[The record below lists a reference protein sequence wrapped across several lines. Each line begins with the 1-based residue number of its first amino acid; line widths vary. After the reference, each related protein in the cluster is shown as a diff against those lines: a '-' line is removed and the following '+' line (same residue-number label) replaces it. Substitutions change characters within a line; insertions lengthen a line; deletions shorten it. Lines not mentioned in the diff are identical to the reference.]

1 MSENVVQ
8 LNIKPNKTDTNT
20 NIRKPKKIGIYT
32 QVLMTRQVYV
42 SIIHVGD
49 NIKQTLEKSVANSI
63 EGKCIVEGFVKPS
76 STRIVSYS
84 SGELRG
90 SDVFYEIIVE
100 CLVCCPVEGMHIDCI
115 AKNITET
122 AGIKAEVDDTPSPV
136 IIYIARDHHYNNK
149 SFGDVKVGDN
159 IKVRVIGQRFE
170 LNDKYISVIAELIE
184 ENNEKILL
192 KKTRGTTARRKQRL
206 VIKN

>member
-90 SDVFYEIIVE
+90 SDVFYEIIIE

-184 ENNEKILL
+184 EKNEKILL

>member
-1 MSENVVQ
+1 MSDTVVN
-8 LNIKPNKTDTNT
+8 LNTKNANTKNANTKKP
-20 NIRKPKKIGIYT
+20 RKVNIYT
-32 QVLMTRQVYV
+32 QIMMTQQVYV
-42 SIIHVGD
+42 SIVHVGD

-63 EGKCIVEGFVKPS
+63 EGKCIVEGFVKPL

-90 SDVFYEIIVE
+90 GDVFYEIVIE
-100 CLVCCPVEGMHIDCI
+100 CMVCCPVEGMHIDCI
-115 AKNITET
+115 AKNITES
-122 AGIKAEVDDTPSPV
+122 AGIRAEVDDTPSPV

-184 ENNEKILL
+184 EKKERVLL
-192 KKTRGTTARRKQRL
+192 QGLKSTTAKRKQRL
-206 VIKN
+206 VLKN

>member
-1 MSENVVQ
+1 MSDTAVQ
-8 LNIKPNKTDTNT
+8 LNVDSKTQNS
-20 NIRKPKKIGIYT
+20 NIRKPKKYGIYT
-32 QVLMTRQVYV
+32 QIMMTQQVHV
-42 SIIHVGD
+42 SIVNVGD
-49 NIKQTLEKSVANSI
+49 NIKQTLERSIANSI
-63 EGKCIVEGFVKPS
+63 EGKCIVEGFVKPE

-90 SDVFYEIIVE
+90 SDVFYEIIIE
-100 CLVCCPVEGMHIDCI
+100 CLVCCPVEGMHIDCT

-122 AGIKAEVDDTPSPV
+122 AGIRAEVDDTPSPM

-184 ENNEKILL
+184 EKKERVILQ
-192 KKTRGTTARRKQRL
+192 KTKGTTAKRKQRL
-206 VIKN
+206 ILKK

>member
-20 NIRKPKKIGIYT
+20 NIRKPRKIGIYT

-90 SDVFYEIIVE
+90 SDVFYEIIIE

-184 ENNEKILL
+184 EKNEKILL

>member
-1 MSENVVQ
+1 MM
-8 LNIKPNKTDTNT
+8 TH
-20 NIRKPKKIGIYT
+20 
-32 QVLMTRQVYV
+32 QVHV
-42 SIIHVGD
+42 SIVNVGD
-49 NIKQTLEKSVANSI
+49 NIKQTLERSIANSI
-63 EGKCIVEGFVKPS
+63 EGKCIVEGFVKPE

-90 SDVFYEIIVE
+90 SDVFYEIIIE
-100 CLVCCPVEGMHIDCI
+100 CLVCCPVEGMHIDCT

-122 AGIKAEVDDTPSPV
+122 AGIRAEVDDTPSPM

-149 SFGDVKVGDN
+149 SFGDVNVGDN

-184 ENNEKILL
+184 EKKERLILQ
-192 KKTRGTTARRKQRL
+192 KTKGTTAKRKQRL
-206 VIKN
+206 ILKK

>member
-1 MSENVVQ
+1 MSDTAVQ
-8 LNIKPNKTDTNT
+8 LNVDSKTQNS
-20 NIRKPKKIGIYT
+20 NIRKPKKYGIYT
-32 QVLMTRQVYV
+32 QIMMTQQVHV
-42 SIIHVGD
+42 SIVNVGD
-49 NIKQTLEKSVANSI
+49 NIKQTLERSIANSI
-63 EGKCIVEGFVKPS
+63 EGKCIVEGFVKPE

-90 SDVFYEIIVE
+90 SDVFYEIIIE
-100 CLVCCPVEGMHIDCI
+100 CLVCCPVEGMHIDCT

-122 AGIKAEVDDTPSPV
+122 AGIRAEVDDTPSPM

-149 SFGDVKVGDN
+149 SFGDVNVGDN

-184 ENNEKILL
+184 EKKERVILQ
-192 KKTRGTTARRKQRL
+192 KTKGTTAKRKQRL
-206 VIKN
+206 ILKK